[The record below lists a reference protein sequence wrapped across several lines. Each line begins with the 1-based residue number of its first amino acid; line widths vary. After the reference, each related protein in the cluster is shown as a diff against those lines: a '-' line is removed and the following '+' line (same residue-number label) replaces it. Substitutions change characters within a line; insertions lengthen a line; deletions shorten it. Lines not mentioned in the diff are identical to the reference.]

1 MSKASYLR
9 SGKTKVGDRIDN
21 TETPEQTEC
30 YSCKCDIGHG
40 SGTKVVECDLCKKW
54 FCIKCLG
61 MSSILFAELR
71 KAKDSLLIT
80 CKVCKGN
87 VRGMEDLHT
96 AITHNHQNS
105 EKRFNSLDETIA
117 NIKADLKETVKSE
130 VAEQL
135 KGVDDKIENE
145 LQALNVRLQQL
156 EISSKTVELEA
167 SAGGID
173 KETLINT
180 VREEISER
188 NDIIRRKHNLVV
200 FNINELSS
208 EFQNDRAVY
217 DKTAVLD
224 FFNAVLHKDQ
234 AIVESDFTSIFRI
247 GITVEGASNKGPRPI
262 IVVMKSVNV
271 KYSVLKAY
279 SAKRAKKVEFDNK
292 MSVIPDRTPAQRK
305 SYRERTKSTQ
315 AERTNVGNSSDA
327 DSATNPTGDSASR
340 SSTENNC
347 PLAVTTDANGDSSN
361 SPAKNNLDDKRPKPA
376 M

>member
-1 MSKASYLR
+1 MSRASYLR
-9 SGKTKVGDRIDN
+9 SGKTKVGDRNGN

-30 YSCKCDIGHG
+30 YSCKCDIDHG

-61 MSSILFAELR
+61 MSSILFAELK

-87 VRGMEDLHT
+87 VCGIEDLHT
-96 AITHNHQNS
+96 AITRNHENS

-135 KGVDDKIENE
+135 QSVDDKLGNE
-145 LQALNVRLQQL
+145 LQALNIRLQQL
-156 EISSKTVELEA
+156 ENSSKTVELET

-200 FNINELSS
+200 FNIKELSS

-224 FFNAVLHKDQ
+224 FFNTVLHKDQ
-234 AIVESDFTSIFRI
+234 AIVESDFTNVFRI
-247 GITVEGASNKGPRPI
+247 GKTVEGASNKGPRPI

-271 KYSVLKAY
+271 KYSVLKSY
-279 SAKRAKKVEFDNK
+279 SAKRVKKVEFDNK

-305 SYRERTKSTQ
+305 SYRERIKSTQ
-315 AERTNVGNSSDA
+315 AERSNIGNSSDT
-327 DSATNPTGDSASR
+327 DSVTNATVDSASR
-340 SSTENNC
+340 SSAENNRT
-347 PLAVTTDANGDSSN
+347 PDTTEANGDSSN
-361 SPAKNNLDDKRPKPA
+361 SSAKNNLDAKPA